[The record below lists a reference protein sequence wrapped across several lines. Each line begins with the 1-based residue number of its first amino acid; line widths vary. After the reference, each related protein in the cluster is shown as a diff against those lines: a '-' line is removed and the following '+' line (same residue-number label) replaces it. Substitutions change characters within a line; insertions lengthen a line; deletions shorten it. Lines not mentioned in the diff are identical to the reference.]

1 MFLFDFDG
9 VLINSAKEAGL
20 SAFNAVNKTSH
31 RSLSALPEGCLDLF
45 MSNIFHFHNPYTL
58 CNLLKWC
65 SENCKTNPD
74 KILTR
79 EEFKAYALAQGD
91 IDKATIN
98 KYFYSVRVNFMES
111 APEEWLLLNEPYKV
125 VWNKLIELGAEN
137 IIILTA
143 KNRKAVYSLSH
154 HYGLKLLDENIYSG
168 DNNLTKMDNFRS
180 IVSRFG
186 AQDYYFIDDHL
197 TNLKDLD
204 RDFNTEDSKSIN
216 LMLADWGYGDKY
228 DFNEAKELGY
238 EVISQDRLVSRL

>member
-9 VLINSAKEAGL
+9 VLMNSVKEAGL
-20 SAFNAVNKTSH
+20 SAFNAVNKTRH

-45 MSNIFHFHNPYTL
+45 MNNIFHFHNPYTL

-65 SENCKTNPD
+65 SENCSTNPD
-74 KILTR
+74 KILSR
-79 EEFKAYALAQGD
+79 EEFKVYASLQQD
-91 IDKATIN
+91 IDRATIN
-98 KYFYSVRVNFMES
+98 KYFYSVRVDFMES
-111 APEEWLLLNEPYKV
+111 SPEEWLVLNEPYQL
-125 VWNKLIELGAEN
+125 VWNKLVANGAEN
-137 IIILTA
+137 LIILTA
-143 KNRKAVYSLSH
+143 KNRKAVYALCH
-154 HYGLKLLDENIYSG
+154 HYGLKIPDENIYSG

-186 AQDYYFIDDHL
+186 DQDYYFIDDHL
-197 TNLKDLD
+197 TNLMDLD

-228 DFNEAKELGY
+228 DFNEAEELGY